1 MSDKKDPKQEAL
13 DFFEA
18 NANIKEVFGTK
29 DGFIFL
35 KKVDAL
41 NHAKVLDADNP
52 SVESFSNDGKT
63 TKKDEAPKLSI
74 AEQKALKDA
83 AIAEYKELFGT
94 DPASNLSG
102 AKIQALNDAK
112 KVELVNAKH

>member
-1 MSDKKDPKQEAL
+1 MSDTKQKAL
-13 DFFEA
+13 DFFES
-18 NANIKEVFGTK
+18 NANTKEVFGTT

-52 SVESFSNDGKT
+52 EIETFTNDEKSS
-63 TKKDEAPKLSI
+63 KKDDAPKMSI

-83 AIAEYKELFGT
+83 AIAEYKELFGE
-94 DPASNLSG
+94 DPDSKLSG
-102 AKIQALNDAK
+102 AKIQELNDAK
-112 KVELVNAKH
+112 KVELAKNIE